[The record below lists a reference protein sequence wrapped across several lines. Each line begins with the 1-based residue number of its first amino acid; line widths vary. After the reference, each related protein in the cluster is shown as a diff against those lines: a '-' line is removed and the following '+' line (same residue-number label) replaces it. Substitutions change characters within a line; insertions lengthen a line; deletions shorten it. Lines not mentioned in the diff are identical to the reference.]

1 MIDRRQDFE
10 ERMSV
15 LIFLLVSSL
24 VSMALS
30 VRLEAGVFGDVVKA
44 LIQLDIIVDVPMTE
58 ADFQT
63 IARLNA
69 SEPPECPFANEF
81 FSCNDQGFLTYV
93 NLTAPPLQPM
103 QARRMTLGKFEID
116 RTNYMYQFMARSVP
130 VLVQLRNYVGEL
142 SFDSLALAPRNLEI
156 YDSIIVNAARPLCTL
171 PSLSC
176 SFVAKFDSFDRESF
190 FVMSN
195 VTVLQREEYT
205 SSASPSNVTVRFD
218 CRFRNVTMACPI
230 PQWLATCFNVTD
242 VRMVPCIPPTAN
254 PSASFVV
261 LQKPQ
266 RCFLAQDRGPS
277 CSITCSSPP
286 MNGFQCSYLDG
297 YDGISASYFPA
308 TPGFST
314 IDIVQ
319 FFVGVAFS
327 VSVHSKTTGLIA
339 KIEMFNWHTLNWTVV
354 EFPDTTR
361 SQAMA
366 TMGLRDDFQEIM
378 LPPVLTNRVRVT
390 FEQWFVDTD
399 TITDISITRRL
410 YGQTV
415 GMINPPPRRCA
426 VPESF
431 SSRSILDESIGDSY
445 CIGRVCQLACQ
456 FAKNFTFDRAV
467 VPQFVIIDGGSLW
480 TGAELVEMPSDQ
492 TRVYRYNVSS
502 SAIASLNIS
511 ADLGAVAR
519 VRLVGDPATGNP
531 LPSPT
536 LPPRGFPGIL
546 VKRRFRSLP
555 VGFANATAVTVTPIA
570 SCAPLPV
577 NVISSTHLSNS
588 SFVFTSDGRL
598 LQCWAT
604 TWEPVDARLTLPV
617 LNRNASIMARK
628 LVAVGDRLLVVV
640 VASNVLHDGTVNRLL
655 VNRRAIST
663 AIDVLDVRTG
673 TWFSNLIQ
681 HDIRCC
687 NTSDI
692 DVVVHQNQSAFGVV
706 DRATGAASMF
716 EWRPF
721 PYELIDCSANSDC
734 RTCLTNEAN
743 IERCRWCG
751 SRCAPQFASCFP
763 NETSI
768 INTAMCK
775 IVESTTATPTSAT
788 RTTTTSSNSS
798 VNSSTPS
805 TAGFLLT
812 SFLND
817 STAMVKDVAEDVDR
831 LIPLYAVLGVVGG
844 LAVIGGIVA
853 LIWMIRKRN
862 SGGKEATKARNDV
875 QLADRG
881 ADADADESQRYS
893 AFDDGTASAQGAY
906 DDSSVLK

>member
-1 MIDRRQDFE
+1 MDSQRR
-10 ERMSV
+10 R
-15 LIFLLVSSL
+15 
-24 VSMALS
+24 
-30 VRLEAGVFGDVVKA
+30 
-44 LIQLDIIVDVPMTE
+44 
-58 ADFQT
+58 
-63 IARLNA
+63 
-69 SEPPECPFANEF
+69 
-81 FSCNDQGFLTYV
+81 
-93 NLTAPPLQPM
+93 
-103 QARRMTLGKFEID
+103 
-116 RTNYMYQFMARSVP
+116 
-130 VLVQLRNYVGEL
+130 
-142 SFDSLALAPRNLEI
+142 LEI
-156 YDSIIVNAARPLCTL
+156 YDSIIVNTVRPSCV
-171 PSLSC
+171 SFFC
-176 SFVAKFDSFDRESF
+176 SFVAPFFSFSGLGYF
-190 FVMSN
+190 LMSN
-195 VTVLQREEYT
+195 VTILDSDKKPDGLGT
-205 SSASPSNVTVRFD
+205 SATLGYEVD
-218 CRFRNVTMACPI
+218 CRFLNVTMACPI
-230 PQWLATCFNVTD
+230 PQWLARCFNVTNAA
-242 VRMVPCIPPTAN
+242 MAPCIAPTAN
-254 PSASFVV
+254 ASASFV
-261 LQKPQ
+261 LEQAQ
-266 RCFLAQDRGPS
+266 CFARDSGPS
-277 CSITCSSPP
+277 CSVTCNPP
-286 MNGFQCSYLDG
+286 PNNGFKCSNLETDSQLTGKDAY
-297 YDGISASYFPA
+297 YFPA

-314 IDIVQ
+314 IEVVQ
-319 FFVGVAFS
+319 FYVGIAFS
-327 VSVHSKTTGLIA
+327 ISVRAKTRGLIA
-339 KIEMFNWHTLNWTVV
+339 KIEIFNWRTLNWTVL
-354 EFPDTTR
+354 EFPEATRAPEIDIMGVTEDTP
-361 SQAMA
+361 
-366 TMGLRDDFQEIM
+366 EIM

-399 TITDISITRRL
+399 AITNFVVTRVL
-410 YGQTV
+410 YGAPIE
-415 GMINPPPRRCA
+415 MIKPPSRRCA

-511 ADLGAVAR
+511 ADLGAIAR
-519 VRLVGDPATGNP
+519 VRLVGDPASGDP

-617 LNRNASIMARK
+617 LNRNASIVARK
-628 LVAVGDRLLVVV
+628 LVAIDDRLLVVV
-640 VASNVLHDGTVNRLL
+640 VASNVLHDGTVNRFL

-706 DRATGAASMF
+706 ERASGAASTF
-716 EWRPF
+716 EWRPL
-721 PYELIDCSANSDC
+721 PYELVDCSANRDC
-734 RTCLTNEAN
+734 HTCLTNEAN

-763 NETSI
+763 NETST
-768 INTAMCK
+768 INTAICK
-775 IVESTTATPTSAT
+775 IVEATSASSSTATPAT
-788 RTTTTSSNSS
+788 TATTSSNIAVTLASS
-798 VNSSTPS
+798 I
-805 TAGFLLT
+805 AGFSTT
-812 SFLND
+812 SLLND
-817 STAMVKDVAEDVDR
+817 STATATAMVNGGDSDGDGDGVDR

-844 LAVIGGIVA
+844 LAMIGGIVA
-853 LIWMIRKRN
+853 LIWMVRKSDSN
-862 SGGKEATKARNDV
+862 SSGDDAAKAAGDV

-881 ADADADESQRYS
+881 DAGGGASADEIHRYS
-893 AFDDGTASAQGAY
+893 AFDDGTVSAQGAY
-906 DDSSVLK
+906 DDSSILK